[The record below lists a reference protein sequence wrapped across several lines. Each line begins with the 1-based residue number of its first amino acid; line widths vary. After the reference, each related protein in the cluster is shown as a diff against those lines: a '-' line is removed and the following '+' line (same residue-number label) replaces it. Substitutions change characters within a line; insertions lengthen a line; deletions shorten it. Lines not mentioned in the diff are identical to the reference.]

1 MIKFVGGT
9 IEFITDKQVSA
20 GSTNNITPTQ
30 RLKITEA
37 GFRQITGYQYGPYA
51 FVNNTTKTTITVD
64 APGDKQFVTIKLILT
79 LQDVAYRQGFWQGEY
94 TIFAS
99 NSVGGPGVNYYL
111 KEHWQQVGS
120 ANWSGGVVSVQM
132 SGSALQVKAD
142 NGHDDAAGNAYIHI
156 LDVIGDIDGTTVAS
170 ISS

>member
-1 MIKFVGGT
+1 M
-9 IEFITDKQVSA
+9 
-20 GSTNNITPTQ
+20 
-30 RLKITEA
+30 
-37 GFRQITGYQYGPYA
+37 
-51 FVNNTTKTTITVD
+51 
-64 APGDKQFVTIKLILT
+64 
-79 LQDVAYRQGFWQGEY
+79 WQGEY

-120 ANWSGGVVSVQM
+120 SNWSGGTVSVAIT
-132 SGSALQVKAD
+132 SGGALQVTAD

-156 LDVIGDIDGTTVAS
+156 LDVIGDIDGSTVAS